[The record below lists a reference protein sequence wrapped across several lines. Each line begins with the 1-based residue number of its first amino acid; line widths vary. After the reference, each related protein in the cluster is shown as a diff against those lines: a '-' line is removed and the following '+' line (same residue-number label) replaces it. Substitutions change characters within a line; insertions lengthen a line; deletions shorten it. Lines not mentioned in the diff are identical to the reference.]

1 MKKLVMFVAVATM
14 VAFASC
20 GNKSEKSECTE
31 EAPATE
37 EVAPVAAEEV
47 AVEEVVADSTA
58 AVADSAGLVEE
69 TVVGEE
75 LVAE

>member
-20 GNKSEKSECTE
+20 GNKSEK
-31 EAPATE
+31 APATE

-58 AVADSAGLVEE
+58 AVADSAAVVEE
-69 TVVGEE
+69 TVVAEE
-75 LVAE
+75 VVAE